1 MAFDPATAK
10 LTQPAPGGF
19 DPSTAKLFAPAQS
32 NWTDNSKPLP
42 SLTRMALN
50 TIPGGYHQDEVP
62 TQPVSAGAGWHQ
74 NVVQKGLG
82 NTVGRVLAPIDA
94 GVGMAQGATMNV
106 LGNLYGIGKEVAT
119 GNFGH
124 GLAERTSQAFQ
135 QTHAYQPQTPQGQQL
150 LGAAGNA
157 LDKSGLVGLGPMG
170 IGDDAAS
177 LRASFERNAPARA
190 QAGAMAGDATSL
202 AARPIAAVGRP
213 VIGAAKSATRFL
225 TDPEASRGAQGL
237 RGMARGLESEVP
249 AASAKPTQ
257 PGQLPDL
264 TPPLADSKMGINEQ
278 LRNTLQSK
286 ADALGAQRKELGDR
300 LGAIAEQKDAE
311 SGRQAQDIAS
321 MQNRLAE
328 LHAQYEPYRNAAK
341 EVQDRPYPTQ
351 LRGSILAQQK
361 ELDAALSKARGT
373 AGVTPSESIDR
384 VLKYISQ
391 ETPKEGSEAARTE
404 LGRVAKNLE
413 HVKKNSPNKLS
424 SLIDLRREVSDRAKF
439 GEPMRGADLLGPKQS
454 RNLASLINS
463 ELDKHLGDYKALREQ
478 YSALL
483 DQQHPFEASF
493 FKDVGKD
500 ETGAGDMASRILASP
515 ENLAKAKAALGGD
528 ATALDTL
535 LAKRVQADLAGKSAR
550 DIAQYIKE
558 REPVL
563 KDLPQAQ
570 RAALDAQSAQEAREA
585 LKSVMDK
592 ARTQYA
598 QNMQDY
604 TRTAKLQR
612 QYATDFEKL
621 RNLPTNKLPDATRS
635 ILGSMRNDDLISP
648 QRYSEALKR
657 VNEAEKSIKR
667 HALLRGAVKTVGAV
681 GFIRYALHRK
691 MWNIIVGATD

>member
-1 MAFDPATAK
+1 MPYVTLDQVKPPAGFG
-10 LTQPAPGGF
+10 PAPAPSPKNAGGVTL
-19 DPSTAKLFAPAQS
+19 DQVKPPPGWSASTSAPAADSGSQ
-32 NWTDNSKPLP
+32 WMDNKTKLP
-42 SLTRMALN
+42 SMSQTAVN
-50 TIPGGYHQDEVP
+50 QIPGGY
-62 TQPVSAGAGWHQ
+62 QPGQAPHTSAGAGWHQ
-74 NVVQKGLG
+74 NVVQQGLD
-82 NTVGRVLAPIDA
+82 NTVGRVVAPIDA
-94 GVGMAQGATMNV
+94 GIGMAQGAAMNV

-124 GLAERTSQAFQ
+124 GLAERTSAAYQQA
-135 QTHAYQPQTPQGQQL
+135 HAYHPQSPQGQQL

-157 LDKSGLVGLGPMG
+157 LNKSGLVGLGPMG

-213 VIGAAKSATRFL
+213 VVGAAKSATRFL

-264 TPPLADSKMGINEQ
+264 TPPLAGSKMGVNAQ
-278 LRNTLQSK
+278 LRNLFETRANALGQAQKEAGSAIHDAISSVPQSK
-286 ADALGAQRKELGDR
+286 LEPGAPLHTQIGSLRNDLIQMQDDAGSKPTFNALQDVIDSLGRIRD
-300 LGAIAEQKDAE
+300 
-311 SGRQAQDIAS
+311 
-321 MQNRLAE
+321 N
-328 LHAQYEPYRNAAK
+328 
-341 EVQDRPYPTQ
+341 
-351 LRGSILAQQK
+351 
-361 ELDAALSKARGT
+361 SKA
-373 AGVTPSESIDR
+373 P
-384 VLKYISQ
+384 
-391 ETPKEGSEAARTE
+391 
-404 LGRVAKNLE
+404 
-413 HVKKNSPNKLS
+413 LS
-424 SLIDLRREVSDRAKF
+424 SLIELRRQLSEKAAFGQPKQGFDAIGEHNAGILAQRLNDLIDRHIEGYPEARAAYKAVKDQQEPLGARFLKEV
-439 GEPMRGADLLGPKQS
+439 GAD
-454 RNLASLINS
+454 
-463 ELDKHLGDYKALREQ
+463 
-478 YSALL
+478 
-483 DQQHPFEASF
+483 EA
-493 FKDVGKD
+493 
-500 ETGAGDMASRILASP
+500 GATDIGRYVLASP

-563 KDLPQAQ
+563 KGLPQAQ
-570 RAALDAQSAQEAREA
+570 RAALDAQSTQEAREA